1 MPYPRFHPLSEL
13 PPIDGLAVSDFACEF
28 PAESRYTEFKQ
39 GISRRK
45 LAEALV
51 GFSNADGGVV
61 LIGVTAT
68 GKVIGLDSVGER
80 ERELHDALSNVLNP
94 GRYSVRPLRV
104 GDSDLLVLCIERR
117 REGFAQTS
125 DGVILQRQG
134 ASNQPLKGAE
144 LSLFVQR
151 RAFATFE
158 STVTDIDWDDVPD
171 ADRENAARAWRV
183 DVDAILG
190 RLLDDDL
197 LVREEGRVRLTVAG
211 ALVVFSANDEPL
223 GRAGVQILRYT
234 GTETEP
240 DRREWIT
247 GTADAMVRGAERFVL
262 DTLGKR
268 SVRVGIKRIDMDRLP
283 PLALRETLANA
294 VAHRS
299 YEARGTWTRV
309 EIRPSGVTVRSPGT
323 LPESVTPENI
333 RDQQFARNP
342 KVLGFLRRAGL
353 AEALGLGIDRIE
365 DEMAAELLEAP
376 RFEEGPNWFQVHL
389 PVSGSFAP
397 EERAWILEL
406 RRERV
411 LDRYDALLIVHAG
424 RVGTVTNAS
433 AREWLAL
440 DRDET
445 RRALRRLRD
454 KGLLVQHGE
463 RGGTRYSLAEDLGM
477 PSPGRLEQEARQQVV
492 LELAGEGPV
501 TNTLV
506 RERLDLDRRQAVELL
521 QSLVDSGQLVR
532 TGEKRGTRYAIPSR
546 PD

>member
-1 MPYPRFHPLSEL
+1 M
-13 PPIDGLAVSDFACEF
+13 
-28 PAESRYTEFKQ
+28 
-39 GISRRK
+39 
-45 LAEALV
+45 
-51 GFSNADGGVV
+51 
-61 LIGVTAT
+61 LIGVTST
-68 GKVIGLDSVGER
+68 GKVVGLDSVG

-94 GRYSVRPLRV
+94 GRYSARPLRV
-104 GDSDLLVLCIERR
+104 GDRDLLVLCIERR

-125 DGVILQRQG
+125 DGVILQRRG
-134 ASNQPLKGAE
+134 ASNQPLKGPE

-183 DVDAILG
+183 DVETVRG
-190 RLLDDDL
+190 RLLDDEL
-197 LVREEGRVRLTVAG
+197 LVLEEGRTRLTVAG
-211 ALVVFSANDEPL
+211 ALIVFSANDEPL
-223 GRAGVQILRYT
+223 GRAGIQILRYT

-240 DRREWIT
+240 DRRERVT
-247 GTADAMVRGAERFVL
+247 GTVDAMVRGAERFVL

-309 EIRPSGVTVRSPGT
+309 EIRPSGVTVRSPGA

-342 KVLGFLRRAGL
+342 KVLAFLRRAGL
-353 AEALGLGIDRIE
+353 AEDLGLGIDRIE

-389 PVSGSFAP
+389 SVSGSFAP

-411 LDRYDALLIVHAG
+411 LDRHDALLIVHAG

-445 RRALRRLRD
+445 RRALKRLRD
-454 KGLLVQHGE
+454 KGFFVQHGE
-463 RGGTRYSLAEDLGM
+463 RGGTWYSLAEELGA
-477 PSPGRLEQEARQQVV
+477 PSPERLQQEARQQVV
-492 LELAGEGPV
+492 LRLAEEGPV
-501 TNTLV
+501 TNALV
-506 RERLDLDRRQAVELL
+506 RKRLDLDRRQAVELL
-521 QSLVDSGQLVR
+521 QSLVDGGWLVR
-532 TGEKRGTRYAIPSR
+532 TGEKRGIRYELPVR
-546 PD
+546 PN